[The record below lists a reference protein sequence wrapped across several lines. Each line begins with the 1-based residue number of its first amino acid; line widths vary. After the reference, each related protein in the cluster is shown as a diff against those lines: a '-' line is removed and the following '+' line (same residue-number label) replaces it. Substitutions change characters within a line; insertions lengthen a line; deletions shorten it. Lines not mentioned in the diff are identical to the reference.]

1 MVTAFLLPRK
11 LLTLARTCRE
21 RDLPGPLMFLLV
33 PRRAHRIIAVLLR
46 LILRLVVVLVVA
58 LLRPR
63 RASGRLSSPEEIL
76 GSPRLHH
83 RCRMIFRLVGRMLDD
98 ETM

>member
-21 RDLPGPLMFLLV
+21 RDLPGPLMFL
-33 PRRAHRIIAVLLR
+33 RIIALLLR

-58 LLRPR
+58 QLWPR

-76 GSPRLHH
+76 GSPRLPH
-83 RCRMIFRLVGRMLDD
+83 RCRMILRPVGRMLDD
-98 ETM
+98 GTM